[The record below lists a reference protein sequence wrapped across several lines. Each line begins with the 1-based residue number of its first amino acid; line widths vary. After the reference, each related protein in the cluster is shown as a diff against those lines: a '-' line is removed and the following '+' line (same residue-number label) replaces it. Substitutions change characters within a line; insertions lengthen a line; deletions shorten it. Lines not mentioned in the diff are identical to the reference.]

1 MELKKV
7 DLVTNDLELNDKDMR
22 LQLVDN
28 FTIIESALNDMAD
41 MLNTYLLSEED
52 KDKAITAK
60 ELTEQLTD
68 LKQELNNRMNFIV
81 QGTDDTAIKLVVKKI
96 LKEQGVIK

>member
-1 MELKKV
+1 
-7 DLVTNDLELNDKDMR
+7 MR